1 MKNQFNKTAV
11 KLFLTASFIF
21 SVSDAAAS
29 VSFDTSSVLSFS
41 VTSITGDNGNLSV
54 STSFL
59 RSGDGF
65 PSTWTNTTGDASV
78 TDNNPEIPLLDAPLL
93 SGNIFS
99 HTLSMHGAVTN
110 GNIDFN
116 QVGWYDLGFNNGGT
130 ESVDIAL
137 NISYQLFG
145 HVIGNGGSV
154 SVSVN
159 YADDLGNNLGTDL
172 VEASSFGSANPA
184 ISAYSSPFSFTLA
197 GGESKAFYI
206 DVNHVGYLEAAPVPL
221 PAAVWSFLAGL
232 LSILGFKKRKP
243 MRA

>member
-1 MKNQFNKTAV
+1 MFS
-11 KLFLTASFIF
+11 ASN
-21 SVSDAAAS
+21 AAAN
-29 VSFDTSSVLSFS
+29 VSFDTSSALNFS
-41 VTSITGDNGNLSV
+41 ITSISGGNGELSV
-54 STSFL
+54 SSTFL

-65 PSTWTNTTGDASV
+65 PLTWTNATGDASV
-78 TDNNPEIPLLDAPLL
+78 TDNNPEISLVNEPLAVG
-93 SGNIFS
+93 SVFS
-99 HTLSMHGAVTN
+99 HTLSMHGSATN

-130 ESVDIAL
+130 ESVDIVL
-137 NISYQLFG
+137 SISYQLFG

-159 YADDLGNNLGTDL
+159 YADDLGNSLGTDL
-172 VEASSFGSANPA
+172 VEASSFGAVNPA
-184 ISAYSSPFSFTLA
+184 SSAYSSPFSFTLA

-243 MRA
+243 AGA